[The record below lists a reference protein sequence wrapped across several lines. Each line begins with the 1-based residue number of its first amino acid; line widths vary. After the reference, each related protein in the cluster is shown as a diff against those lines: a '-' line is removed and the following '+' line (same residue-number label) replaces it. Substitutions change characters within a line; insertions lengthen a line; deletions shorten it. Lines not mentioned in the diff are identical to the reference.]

1 MIKGPVEYVVISF
14 EGNHFKGEIIPA
26 LKDVVDKGIIRI
38 IDLVFIRKDEDDSIT
53 MIELENLE
61 DIVGDQF
68 DPLVEMVSGL
78 VGDEDVAL
86 FAQALEPNSSAA
98 VILFEHLWAIELR
111 ETVVRANGKL
121 VANGHIPLAAI
132 MELLD
137 AYGQSELE

>member
-53 MIELENLE
+53 IIELENLE

-98 VILFEHLWAIELR
+98 VILLSI
-111 ETVVRANGKL
+111 
-121 VANGHIPLAAI
+121 
-132 MELLD
+132 
-137 AYGQSELE
+137 YGRSSCARL